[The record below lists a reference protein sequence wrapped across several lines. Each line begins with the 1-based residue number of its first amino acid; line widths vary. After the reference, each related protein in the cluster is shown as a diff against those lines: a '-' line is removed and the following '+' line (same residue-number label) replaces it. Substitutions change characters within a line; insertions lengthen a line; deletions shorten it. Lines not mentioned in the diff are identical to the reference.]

1 MQSLLNRHFG
11 KTGAIP
17 ADLMDLYHRLF
28 TARGAADYEAFVRF
42 GEAKVR
48 PLLDE
53 ARRFVDAIVGMI
65 RSADQEPA
73 PD

>member
-1 MQSLLNRHFG
+1 
-11 KTGAIP
+11 
-17 ADLMDLYHRLF
+17 MDLYNRLF
-28 TARGAADYEAFVRF
+28 TARRAADYEAFVCF
-42 GEAKVR
+42 SEARVR